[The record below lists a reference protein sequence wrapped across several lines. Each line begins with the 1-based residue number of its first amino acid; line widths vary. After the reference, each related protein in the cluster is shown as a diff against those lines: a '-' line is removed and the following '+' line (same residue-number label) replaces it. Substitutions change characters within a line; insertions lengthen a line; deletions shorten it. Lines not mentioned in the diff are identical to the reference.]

1 MPGLQFLPIWPHLP
15 TPESPH
21 GHLPAPGPQ
30 ACVLLSPLPT
40 ALRVHDS
47 THISGAAVLGEEL

>member
-1 MPGLQFLPIWPHLP
+1 MPGLQFLPIWTHLP

-21 GHLPAPGPQ
+21 GRLPAPGPQ
-30 ACVLLSPLPT
+30 TRVLLSRLPT

-47 THISGAAVLGEEL
+47 TYISGAAVLGEEL